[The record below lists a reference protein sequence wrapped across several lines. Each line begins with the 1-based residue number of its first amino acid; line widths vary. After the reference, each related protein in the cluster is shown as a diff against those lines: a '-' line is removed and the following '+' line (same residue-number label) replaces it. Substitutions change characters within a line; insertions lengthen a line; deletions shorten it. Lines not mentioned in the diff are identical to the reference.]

1 MMMLL
6 FIAGISACSNNLT
19 GTWKIQKYE
28 TSKPGE
34 KGVMLKNIGT
44 MTYFNDGTGQKDIRY
59 TVLGISKTDTL
70 PFLWTA
76 TENSITIDDEG
87 SEFAKTWIIL
97 ENKRKF
103 QQWKSTDGTTQV
115 QLLELVK

>member
-1 MMMLL
+1 MTLL
-6 FIAGISACSNNLT
+6 FIAAVSSCSNNLT

-34 KGVMLKNIGT
+34 EGVVLKNIGT
-44 MTYFNDGTGQKDIRY
+44 MTYFYNGTGEKDIKY
-59 TVLGISKTDTL
+59 TVLGVSRVDTL
-70 PFLWTA
+70 PFRWTA
-76 TENSITIDDEG
+76 AKNSITIEDER
-87 SEFAKTWIIL
+87 SEFGKTWIIL

-115 QLLELVK
+115 QVLELVK